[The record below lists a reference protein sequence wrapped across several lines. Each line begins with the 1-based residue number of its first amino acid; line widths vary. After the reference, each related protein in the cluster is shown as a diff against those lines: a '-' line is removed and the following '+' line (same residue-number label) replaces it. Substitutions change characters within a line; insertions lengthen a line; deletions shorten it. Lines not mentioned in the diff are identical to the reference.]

1 MHRSLGGY
9 DFPVIYVLGQQSIV
23 EKLRFETW
31 MSHLRDDVPAE
42 DDAQG
47 WQGKGRS
54 PSRPSSDRPSA
65 EDGDW
70 DAALRAMGDEPE
82 LAIADSPDPLPVQ
95 VNVAPAPLKL
105 VETAFLSST
114 AGLLWLVSYY
124 LSLVPW
130 MRIVFP
136 LPIALVYLR
145 WGARAAWMSLLVTGL
160 LLSVLMG
167 PFLSILFII
176 PYGLLGVQLGFLW
189 RRGAGWPV
197 SISMGAVLATL
208 GLFARVALTSAF
220 VGEDLWV
227 YLTRRIADLLEWLVT
242 RLVDWGLLG
251 VGVLGQINLP
261 AVQALTV
268 GAFLLSDL
276 VYVFTIHLAGWL
288 LLGRLGNAIPE
299 PPRWVRLLL
308 EEE

>member
-1 MHRSLGGY
+1 
-9 DFPVIYVLGQQSIV
+9 
-23 EKLRFETW
+23 
-31 MSHLRDDVPAE
+31 MSHLPDE
-42 DDAQG
+42 DDSQA
-47 WQGKGRS
+47 WQGKGRPPAS
-54 PSRPSSDRPSA
+54 NTPNHPASQSDA
-65 EDGDW
+65 EW
-70 DAALRAMGDEPE
+70 DAALRAMNGEPE
-82 LAIADSPDPLPVQ
+82 LALTEPVAATPLQ
-95 VNVAPAPLKL
+95 ANVSPAPLKL

-130 MRIVFP
+130 MRMVLP

-167 PFLSILFII
+167 PFLSILFVI

-197 SISMGAVLATL
+197 SISIGAVMATL
-208 GLFARVALTSAF
+208 GLFARVALSSAF
-220 VGEDLWV
+220 LGEDLWV
-227 YLTRRIADLLEWLVT
+227 YLTRRIADLMEWLLT
-242 RLVDWGLLG
+242 RLVDWGLLD
-251 VGVLGQINLP
+251 VSVLGQVNLA

-276 VYVFTIHLAGWL
+276 VYLFTIHLAGWL
-288 LLGRLGNAIPE
+288 LLERLGNAIPE
-299 PPRWVRLLL
+299 PPRWVRVLL

>member
-1 MHRSLGGY
+1 
-9 DFPVIYVLGQQSIV
+9 
-23 EKLRFETW
+23 

-47 WQGKGRS
+47 WQGTGRS
-54 PSRPSSDRPSA
+54 PSRSPSDRPFSSSDA
-65 EDGDW
+65 EW
-70 DAALRAMGDEPE
+70 DAALRAMGEEPAR
-82 LAIADSPDPLPVQ
+82 AIADASDASPVQ

-197 SISMGAVLATL
+197 SISIGAMLATL

-242 RLVDWGLLG
+242 RLVDWGVLG
-251 VGVLGQINLP
+251 VEALGQINLS
-261 AVQALTV
+261 AVQVLTV

-276 VYVFTIHLAGWL
+276 VYVFTIHLAAWL

-299 PPRWVRLLL
+299 PPRWVRILL